1 MNNFYCSAC
10 EDSYMFQLHAV
21 AIIRL
26 SKTNLKS
33 LQRYGW
39 LGDSTTARFKSQTT
53 EVLLKQTSKCVIR
66 VAQQTG
72 VKFHFQFPSTMAL
85 KKSVQD
91 TRTCE
96 TARHT
101 TNFGT

>member
-33 LQRYGW
+33 LQRYG
-39 LGDSTTARFKSQTT
+39 
-53 EVLLKQTSKCVIR
+53 
-66 VAQQTG
+66 
-72 VKFHFQFPSTMAL
+72 
-85 KKSVQD
+85 
-91 TRTCE
+91 
-96 TARHT
+96 
-101 TNFGT
+101 